1 MHALVPVFLLAVA
14 VAVAAVAAVGSRPDV
29 AVLAS
34 PAISFVEPFTHEG
47 SKTNLLGQHPDPAL
61 ARSLSSEKQVTA
73 STPPSFIYH
82 TDADTVVSVE
92 NAVASFL
99 ALRNAGVLANWLRV
113 SGSLK

>member
-1 MHALVPVFLLAVA
+1 MHALVPVCLLAVA
-14 VAVAAVAAVGSRPDV
+14 VAVAV

-34 PAISFVEPFTHEG
+34 PAISLVEPFTHEG

-73 STPPSFIYH
+73 STLPSFIYH